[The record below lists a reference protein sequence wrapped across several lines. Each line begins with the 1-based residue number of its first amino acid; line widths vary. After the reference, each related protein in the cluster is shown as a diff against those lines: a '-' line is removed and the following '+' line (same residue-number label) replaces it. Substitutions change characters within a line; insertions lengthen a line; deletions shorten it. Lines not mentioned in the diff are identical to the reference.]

1 MKYIHYGHDTFE
13 KEKFEP
19 VKNRLDAS
27 KPKGGLWASR
37 VDSPNNWKDWCE
49 SNGFGTE
56 KLNTSFMFTLKEDA
70 KVLRITN
77 SKQLEQLPKMKN
89 PLPIPTMWSMI
100 DYEALATEYDALEVQ
115 ISEDHELY
123 FNLYGWDCD
132 SIVIMNPE
140 VIIQE
145 SDK

>member
-1 MKYIHYGHDTFE
+1 MKFIHYGHDKFE
-13 KEKFEP
+13 KDKFGP

-37 VDSPNNWKDWCE
+37 VDSPNSWKEWCE
-49 SNGFGTE
+49 SSGFGTE
-56 KLNTSFMFTLKEDA
+56 KLNTRFMFTLKEDA
-70 KVLRITN
+70 KVLRIINT
-77 SKQLEQLPKMKN
+77 KQLEQLPKMKN
-89 PLPIPTMWSMI
+89 PLPITTIWPMI
-100 DYEALATEYDALEVQ
+100 DYEELATEYDALEVL

-123 FNLYGWDCD
+123 SSLYGWDCD

>member
-1 MKYIHYGHDTFE
+1 MKFIHYGHDKFE
-13 KEKFEP
+13 KDKFEL

-27 KPKGGLWASR
+27 KPTGGLWASR
-37 VDSPNNWKDWCE
+37 IDSPNGWKDWCE
-49 SNGFGTE
+49 SNEFGTE
-56 KLNTSFMFTLKEDA
+56 KLTTSFMFTLKEDA
-70 KVLRITN
+70 KVLIITN
-77 SKQLEQLPKMKN
+77 TKQLEQLPKMKN

-100 DYEALATEYDALEVQ
+100 DYEALATEYDALELL
-115 ISEDHELY
+115 ISEDYELY
-123 FNLYGWDCD
+123 FSLYGWDCD

>member
-1 MKYIHYGHDTFE
+1 MKFIHYGHDKFE
-13 KEKFEP
+13 KDKFEL

-37 VDSPNNWKDWCE
+37 IDSPNGWKDWCE
-49 SNGFGTE
+49 SNEFGTE
-56 KLNTSFMFTLKEDA
+56 KLTTSFMFTLKEDA
-70 KVLRITN
+70 KVLIITN
-77 SKQLEQLPKMKN
+77 TKQLEQLPKMKN

-100 DYEALATEYDALEVQ
+100 DYEALATEYDALELLR
-115 ISEDHELY
+115 SEDYELY
-123 FNLYGWDCD
+123 FSLYGWDCD

>member
-1 MKYIHYGHDTFE
+1 MKFIHYGHDKFE
-13 KEKFEP
+13 KDKFEL

-37 VDSPNNWKDWCE
+37 IDSPNGWKDWWE
-49 SNGFGTE
+49 SNEFGTE
-56 KLNTSFMFTLKEDA
+56 KLTTSFMFTLKEDA
-70 KVLRITN
+70 KVLIITN
-77 SKQLEQLPKMKN
+77 TKQLEQLPKMKN

-100 DYEALATEYDALEVQ
+100 DYEALATEYDALELL
-115 ISEDHELY
+115 ISEDYELY
-123 FNLYGWDCD
+123 FSLYGWDCD

>member
-1 MKYIHYGHDTFE
+1 MKFIHYGH
-13 KEKFEP
+13 EKFNKDKFQP
-19 VKNRLDAS
+19 VENRLDAS

-37 VDSPNNWKDWCE
+37 VDSPNGWKDWCE
-49 SNGFGTE
+49 SNEFGTE
-56 KLNTSFMFTLKEDA
+56 KLNTSFMFTLKDDA

-77 SKQLEQLPKMKN
+77 TKQLEQLPKMKN

-100 DYEALATEYDALEVQ
+100 DYEALATEYDALELL

-123 FNLYGWDCD
+123 FSLYGWDCD
-132 SIVIMNPE
+132 SIVIMNKD

-145 SDK
+145 NDK